1 MVTQS
6 VSQCLLDHFPEDRF
20 ELVFVEGGG
29 GPWDD
34 PVDPVRLLETVHGS
48 LCLASLVA
56 GRPQP
61 HPPTEFSPVVSPA
74 QPIPNSVPVTG
85 DGDEDLGISDGRG
98 GGSRIQHHRRCLFL
112 PRHGRQTVRGPPL
125 ELQDNHAEPGELQEG
140 NLEGL

>member
-61 HPPTEFSPVVSPA
+61 H
-74 QPIPNSVPVTG
+74 Q
-85 DGDEDLGISDGRG
+85 
-98 GGSRIQHHRRCLFL
+98 HRRHQPRLGTVVLDVASQGDL
-112 PRHGRQTVRGPPL
+112 PRHQGWKYKVFRSNIQL
-125 ELQDNHAEPGELQEG
+125 SNISLG
-140 NLEGL
+140 NFTLGFHQIIG